1 MGLVKLAGT
10 LAVYLQQSHRI
21 RMSLNG
27 MTEWK
32 LNGKNKKKKWIYIK
46 DSGEVYNYRDNV
58 IIW

>member
-1 MGLVKLAGT
+1 MGLVKPAST
-10 LAVYLQQSHRI
+10 LAEYSQQSHWI
-21 RMSLNG
+21 KMSLNG

-32 LNGKNKKKKWIYIK
+32 LNGKNKKKKWNYIK